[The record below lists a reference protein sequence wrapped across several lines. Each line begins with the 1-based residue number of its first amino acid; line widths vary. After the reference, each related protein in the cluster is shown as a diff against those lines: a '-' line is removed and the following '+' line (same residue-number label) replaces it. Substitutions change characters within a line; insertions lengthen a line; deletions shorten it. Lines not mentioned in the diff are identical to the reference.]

1 MKPLN
6 YNDREKLRQFTA
18 LMNNRNV
25 DEGDEL
31 VICAKFG
38 CNKILTSVEQ
48 FAGNYCTKH
57 QIEYNQQQRQNAKSH
72 TNENNGF
79 PL

>member
-1 MKPLN
+1 MNGDYIL
-6 YNDREKLRQFTA
+6 REKLRQFTA
-18 LMNNRNV
+18 LMDSRAEY
-25 DEGDEL
+25 DGDEV

-38 CNKILTSVEQ
+38 CGKVLTAMEQ
-48 FAGNYCTKH
+48 FQGNYCTKH